1 MLKIKENLKFYLARF
16 RNLEIINNTQDMKNI
31 FVLFKHK
38 EYFKQNYV
46 RDQEINMIF
55 YWGRTT
61 WNLNKNNP

>member
-55 YWGRTT
+55 Y
-61 WNLNKNNP
+61 